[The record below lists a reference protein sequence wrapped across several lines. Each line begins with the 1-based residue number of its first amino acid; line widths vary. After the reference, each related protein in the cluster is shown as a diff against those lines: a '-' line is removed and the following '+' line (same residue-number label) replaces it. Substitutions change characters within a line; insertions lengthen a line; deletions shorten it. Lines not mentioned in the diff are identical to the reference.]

1 MFVFRRFTRFI
12 LILFVCAFVVLAH
25 RSAHA
30 ASVTWTI
37 LAGSQTFYGIDIL
50 AFGPQ
55 SLRVHR
61 GDTVTWKVTGFHNIR
76 FDVKPADYTVNSQVD
91 GKAVTEL
98 NPVIAFPNAKTGDLF
113 KPGLST
119 GILRTSAEFSVLM
132 DIPPGTY
139 TYVCDI
145 HPGMIAIIEVVE
157 DQVELPNPE
166 SIKSQSEEELKA
178 AINVAN
184 LAIIDRLQNSKTTTA
199 EGPLQVSVGAIEGLA
214 SINRNY
220 PQSGQII
227 VGQSI
232 VWTVPL
238 GFEQHSVN
246 FPIPAGGYTS
256 SQKAVK
262 DTDGKPHQVFT
273 DVVAANVQ
281 SGADFPE
288 NGDARSGLIYPGQSF
303 SLRFTK
309 PGVYTYFCALHPDQ
323 IGTIRVNLPPT
334 PAPTVQATQSN

>member
-1 MFVFRRFTRFI
+1 MRIVRRSTRFI
-12 LILFVCAFVVLAH
+12 LILFLAAFVVLTH
-25 RSAHA
+25 RNARA
-30 ASVTWTI
+30 ASVNWTI

-98 NPVIAFPNAKTGDLF
+98 NPVITFPNAKTGDLF

-178 AINVAN
+178 AIDVAN
-184 LAIIDRLQNSKTTTA
+184 LAIIDRLQKSKTTTA
-199 EGPLQVSVGAIEGLA
+199 E
-214 SINRNY
+214 
-220 PQSGQII
+220 
-227 VGQSI
+227 
-232 VWTVPL
+232 
-238 GFEQHSVN
+238 
-246 FPIPAGGYTS
+246 
-256 SQKAVK
+256 
-262 DTDGKPHQVFT
+262 
-273 DVVAANVQ
+273 
-281 SGADFPE
+281 
-288 NGDARSGLIYPGQSF
+288 
-303 SLRFTK
+303 
-309 PGVYTYFCALHPDQ
+309 
-323 IGTIRVNLPPT
+323 
-334 PAPTVQATQSN
+334 